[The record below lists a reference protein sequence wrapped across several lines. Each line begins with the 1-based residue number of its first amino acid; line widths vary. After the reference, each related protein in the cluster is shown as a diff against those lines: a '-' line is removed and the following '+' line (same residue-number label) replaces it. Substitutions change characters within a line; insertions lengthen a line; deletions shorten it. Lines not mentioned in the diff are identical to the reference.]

1 MRLKMTLLKFL
12 DSKLQQSQALSFRLI
27 PLVLISALWIF
38 ADAQTAPVHANNKYA
53 ALVIDAHT
61 GRTVYSRSADRP
73 RYPASL
79 TKVMTLYI
87 LFDELK
93 AGRLNLDTRMTVS
106 RRAASQPPSKLDVAA
121 GSTITVDQALRAL
134 ITKSANDVAVV
145 IAEHIA
151 GSEYRFAQRMTT
163 QARALG
169 MRRTRFMNA
178 SGLPNSRQLTT
189 ARDMATLAIKIREN
203 FPDYYGYF
211 SITEFRFNGR
221 RYTNHNNL
229 VGRYA
234 GTTGLK
240 TGYTR
245 ASGFNLTATV
255 ERDGKSL
262 IGVVLGG
269 RSARSRDDHMVNI
282 LDRAWSTAIARY
294 DTSTR
299 VASVHLPRS
308 RPGTNATPQLTLALA
323 TVPVPAAPPQGDAA
337 PMAATSGETRVAAIE
352 NLRSTTFPSE
362 RDAFDQNSWVIQ
374 VGAYAEPSMAVD
386 RIREAVNAAPI
397 QLANAVPITMP
408 FSSDNQTL
416 YRSRFGNLT
425 RTSAQRACVVLEQA
439 NIACIPVPPSGWGRT
454 AYFLP

>member
-1 MRLKMTLLKFL
+1 MTLPKFL
-12 DSKLQQSQALSFRLI
+12 DSEFQQSSTHFLRII
-27 PLVLISALWIF
+27 PLLLVALFLIVSEGHF
-38 ADAQTAPVHANNKYA
+38 SNAQANSKYA

-61 GRTVYSRSADRP
+61 GRTVYSRNADRP

-79 TKVMTLYI
+79 TKVMTLYL
-87 LFDELK
+87 LFEELK
-93 AGRLNLDTRMTVS
+93 AGRLSLDTRMTVS
-106 RRAASQPPSKLDVAA
+106 QRAAGQPPSKLDLAP

-151 GSEYRFAQRMTT
+151 GSEYRFAQRMTSR
-163 QARALG
+163 ARTLG

-189 ARDMATLAIKIREN
+189 ARDMATLAREIRED
-203 FPDYYGYF
+203 FPDYYGFF

-221 RYTNHNNL
+221 RYSNHNNL

-255 ERDGKSL
+255 ERDGKYL

-269 RSARSRDDHMVNI
+269 RSARSRDDHMVAI
-282 LDRAWSTAIARY
+282 LDRAWNSAVARY
-294 DTSTR
+294 DNSNTR
-299 VASVHLPRS
+299 VASVTPTPRA
-308 RPGTNATPQLTLALA
+308 RPGADPTPQLVLASTLPL
-323 TVPVPAAPPQGDAA
+323 PASPPQGDIT
-337 PMAATSGETRVAAIE
+337 PATSSDGETRVAAIE
-352 NLRSTTFPSE
+352 SLRSTTYPSE
-362 RDAFDQNSWVIQ
+362 RDAFDANSWVIQ
-374 VGAYAEPSMAVD
+374 VGAYAEPSLAVG
-386 RIREAVNAAPI
+386 RIREAINAAPI

-408 FSSDNQTL
+408 FSANNETL

-425 RTSAQRACVVLEQA
+425 RTGAQNACIELERAS
-439 NIACIPVPPSGWGRT
+439 IACIPVPPSGWGRT
-454 AYFLP
+454 ALMLP